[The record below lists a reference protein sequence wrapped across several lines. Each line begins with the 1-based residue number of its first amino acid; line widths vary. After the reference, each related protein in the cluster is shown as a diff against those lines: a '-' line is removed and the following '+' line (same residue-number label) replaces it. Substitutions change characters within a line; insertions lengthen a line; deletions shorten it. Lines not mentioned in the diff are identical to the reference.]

1 MITNFHPRV
10 SFSAGGD
17 RSEPDLVIRLL
28 MGYLSVAVVALDAI
42 NYPVMGEMLE
52 SVPDASGNPTRQ
64 QDSAAEVPTEHG
76 AVCRA
81 SRLER
86 IR

>member
-1 MITNFHPRV
+1 MLPHDIKEKRRH
-10 SFSAGGD
+10 
-17 RSEPDLVIRLL
+17 
-28 MGYLSVAVVALDAI
+28 YAI

-81 SRLER
+81 SLLER